1 LRRGED
7 RVAVYVSVTRVN
19 TGDMPMEVPTIVAE
33 ELQRWLAD
41 FEGFCGFLML
51 SREGT
56 SVALSFWES
65 REAAERHK
73 VARAQVRERVTE
85 LAGGKIEDVVEY
97 DVAYAHL
104 GPLMID
110 PAV

>member
-1 LRRGED
+1 MPM
-7 RVAVYVSVTRVN
+7 YVSVTRVDTTN
-19 TGDMPMEVPTIVAE
+19 VLPNVPTIVAE

-41 FEGFCGFLML
+41 IEGFRGFLML
-51 SREGT
+51 SRDGT

-65 REAAERHK
+65 REAAERHS
-73 VARAQVRERVTE
+73 VVRAQVRERVTE
-85 LAGGKIEDVVEY
+85 LAGGTIEDVVEY
-97 DVAYAHL
+97 DVTYAQL